1 MVPRS
6 FDVAVIGAGVFGAWT
21 AYWLRRAG
29 LSVTL
34 VDSHGPGNSRA
45 SSGGETRI
53 IRVGYGADELYSRW
67 SVRALGIWKEFG
79 EETGETL
86 FRQTGVLWLADDADD
101 YTKQSLECIRRAG
114 AKVERLS
121 AADVKKR
128 WPQIATD
135 DVTWAA
141 FEPNSGVLMARRAV
155 ASVVT
160 NAEARGVISATADVV
175 PAKLSER
182 VASVAL
188 RGGGSIR
195 AGAFVF
201 ACGPWLP
208 KLFPEELHRR
218 MYITRQEV
226 FFFGVPAG
234 ESAYRVGSLPTWLRH
249 ADDFYGM
256 PDIENRGLKLSCDR
270 HGKLFDPETGSRV
283 PSKQAAYEV
292 QEYLARRFPGMKGA
306 PIVEA
311 RVCQYENSSNGDFIL
326 DRHPDC
332 ENVWIAGG
340 GSGHGFK
347 HGPVVG
353 EYCAAM
359 VMGKVTPEPR
369 FSIEAKPLRQKRAV
383 Y

>member
-1 MVPRS
+1 MPART

-21 AYWLRRAG
+21 AYWLRRSG

-34 VDSHGPGNSRA
+34 VDAHGPGNSRS

-53 IRVGYGADELYSRW
+53 LRIGYGADELYSRW
-67 SVRALGIWKEFG
+67 ALRALGIWKEFAEEAG
-79 EETGETL
+79 EPL
-86 FRQTGVLWLADDADD
+86 FQPTGVLWLADDGDE
-101 YTKQSLECIRRAG
+101 YSQQSYECARRAG

-121 AADVKKR
+121 AADVHQR
-128 WPQIATD
+128 WPQIAVD

-141 FEPNSGVLMARRAV
+141 FEPQSGVLMARRAV
-155 ASVVT
+155 AAVVT
-160 NAEARGVISATADVV
+160 NAEARGVIYQSGEVGPKAIQGKVT
-175 PAKLSER
+175 
-182 VASVAL
+182 SVAL

-208 KLFPEELHRR
+208 RLFPELLGKR

-234 ESAYRVGSLPTWLRH
+234 VEDYRAGKLPTWLRH
-249 ADDFYGM
+249 RDDFYGM

-270 HGKLFDPETGSRV
+270 HGEAFDPETGPRL
-283 PSKQAAYEV
+283 PSAKAANETR
-292 QEYLARRFPGMKGA
+292 EYLGRRFPAMKDA

-311 RVCQYENSSNGDFIL
+311 RVCQYENSSNGDFLI

-347 HGPVVG
+347 HGPVLG
-353 EYCAAM
+353 EYCAAL
-359 VMGKVTPEPR
+359 VRGEVTPEPR
-369 FSIEAKPLRQKRAV
+369 FGILAKPERQRRAV